1 MKKRIH
7 SYYIAIDPKLG
18 DIRRAMYLLSAEY
31 ANRKGAEAALKE
43 LRELVLSA
51 QVSEWD
57 EYFDANDPEE
67 LKKYQHHLVRLVRTP

>member
-18 DIRRAMYLLSAEY
+18 DIRRALFLLSAEY
-31 ANRKGAEAALKE
+31 ANRKGAEVGLKE
-43 LRELVLSA
+43 LRDLILSA
-51 QVSEWD
+51 QVNEWD

-67 LKKYQHHLVRLVRTP
+67 LQNYQLHLVRLIRTP